1 MVDGMDVLAVYEAV
15 GEAVRNARAGKGPS
29 LIEAKTYRFRG
40 HFEGD
45 QQVYRSQSEVDEW
58 RKKDPILKLK
68 TMMMGRGLISESDY
82 AKREAEA
89 KEKVSAAVKFAEES
103 PAPAPSEYLE
113 DVYVSYG

>member
-1 MVDGMDVLAVYEAV
+1 MVDGMDVLAVYETV
-15 GEAVRNARAGKGPS
+15 GKAVRDAREGRVRPS
-29 LIEAKTYRFRG
+29 IEAKTYRFRG

-45 QQVYRSQSEVDEW
+45 QQVYRLQSEVDEW

-68 TMMMGRGLISESDY
+68 SVLIGRGLISEPDY
-82 AKREAEA
+82 ERMEAEA
-89 KEKVSAAVKFAEES
+89 KAKVSGAVKFAEES